1 MNTYMTFW
9 HYGALSVITLAFT
22 ALTIVTLQQ
31 STKTSNKVSIII
43 TYLLTS
49 IGMALGI
56 LLFIDTYTK
65 KVTLSEVKDR
75 RFLPT
80 EKIFFTGSVYNS
92 GDYTIGTVSV
102 EIKIINRDT
111 AAKEGEPSFQSN
123 AFAEML
129 GDDPATYKPSY
140 LITTEVV
147 ATNLKPGQRKNF
159 HITMPHPP
167 HFKGYSVYSRA
178 MVE

>member
-9 HYGALSVITLAFT
+9 HYGALSVIALAFI

-31 STKTSNKVSIII
+31 SIKISNKVSIII
-43 TYLLTS
+43 TYLLTCV
-49 IGMALGI
+49 GMAFGI

-102 EIKIINRDT
+102 EIKIINRES

-129 GDDPATYKPSY
+129 GDDPTTYKPSY
-140 LITTEVV
+140 LITTQVV
-147 ATNLKPGQRKNF
+147 ATNLKPGQRENF
-159 HITMPHPP
+159 RITMPHPP
-167 HFKGYSVYSRA
+167 YFKGYSVYSRA
-178 MVE
+178 IVE

>member
-9 HYGALSVITLAFT
+9 HYGALAIIASAFF
-22 ALTIVTLQQ
+22 ALTLLTLQQ
-31 STKTSNKVSIII
+31 SAKASTKISIIV
-43 TYLLTS
+43 TYLITS
-49 IGMALGI
+49 LGI
-56 LLFIDTYTK
+56 AYGVILFIDTYTK

-92 GDYTIGTVSV
+92 GDYTIGTVSI
-102 EIKIINRDT
+102 EIKIINRET

-147 ATNLKPGQRKNF
+147 ATNLKPGQRENF

-178 MVE
+178 IVE

>member
-9 HYGALSVITLAFT
+9 HYGALAIIAAIFIAVSI
-22 ALTIVTLQQ
+22 ITLQQ
-31 STKTSNKVSIII
+31 STKTSNKVSGII
-43 TYLLTS
+43 TYLATA
-49 IGMALGI
+49 IGMAYGI
-56 LLFIDTYTK
+56 LLLIDTYTK
-65 KVTLSEVKDR
+65 KITLSDVKDK

-80 EKIFFTGSVYNS
+80 EKIFFTGSVRNS
-92 GDYTIGTVSV
+92 GDYTIGTVRV

-111 AAKEGEPSFQSN
+111 AAKKGEPSFQSN

-129 GDDPATYKPSY
+129 GDDPTTYKPSF
-140 LITTEVV
+140 LITTEIV

-167 HFKGYSVYSRA
+167 HFKGYTVYPRVI
-178 MVE
+178 VE

>member
-9 HYGALSVITLAFT
+9 HYGALVVIAIAFL
-22 ALTIVTLQQ
+22 ALTMVTLQQ
-31 STKTSNKVSIII
+31 SSKSSTKASIII

-49 IGMALGI
+49 IGMAFGV

-102 EIKIINRDT
+102 EIKIINRESV
-111 AAKEGEPSFQSN
+111 AKEGEPSFQSN

-129 GDDPATYKPSY
+129 GDDPTTYKPSY

-147 ATNLKPGQRKNF
+147 ATDLKPGQRKNF

-167 HFKGYSVYSRA
+167 HFKGYSVYSRVI
-178 MVE
+178 VE

>member
-9 HYGALSVITLAFT
+9 HYGAVAVITIAFL
-22 ALTIVTLQQ
+22 ALTLVTLLQPSKA
-31 STKTSNKVSIII
+31 STKASIIF

-49 IGMALGI
+49 LGI
-56 LLFIDTYTK
+56 MYGALLFIDTYTK
-65 KVTLSEVKDR
+65 KATLSEVKDR

-92 GDYTIGTVSV
+92 GEYTIGTISV
-102 EIKIINRDT
+102 EIKIINRET

-159 HITMPHPP
+159 RITMPHPP
-167 HFKGYSVYSRA
+167 HFKGYSVYPRIII
-178 MVE
+178 E